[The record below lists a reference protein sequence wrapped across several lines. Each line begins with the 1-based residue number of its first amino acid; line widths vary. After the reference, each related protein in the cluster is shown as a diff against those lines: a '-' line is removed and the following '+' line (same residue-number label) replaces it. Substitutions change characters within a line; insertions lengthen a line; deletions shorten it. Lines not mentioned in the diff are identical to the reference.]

1 MKSFDRWLSSEKIS
15 LPLPGEVIMGIKLSA
30 ERNFS
35 RLKFVRAEKKEALT
49 DMSSGLISFLKNK
62 CALKSGF
69 SAAYGLSDLHLSVLR
84 EKFLLPVLSS
94 SGAEGFL
101 KTENLFFAMNFSQH
115 LEVSSF
121 LSTPEKAF
129 ESLDQILS
137 VCEKIES
144 FSNIAFLPEFGFLC
158 DEPVRSGN
166 MLSLKV
172 IVHLPGFKKS
182 GRFPELLKEA
192 KIFRINFSSLS
203 GDLPETGSFYL
214 LEARGGVMKEEE
226 FIKKSLLY
234 LEGLSS
240 REMELRK
247 KLSFSPETE
256 DSFFRA
262 LGILKYC
269 RKLGFFESVSLL
281 SELKLGCN
289 LGFLPGKYDD
299 RMASALSSF
308 QPATVRWL
316 KGKEKISDDIF
327 RARLSRALFSNL

>member
-1 MKSFDRWLSSEKIS
+1 MKSFDRWLSSERIS

-35 RLKFVRAEKKEALT
+35 RLKFTRAEKKEALA
-49 DMSSGLISFLKNK
+49 DISSGLISFLKNK
-62 CALKSGF
+62 CGLKSVF
-69 SAAYGLSDLHLSVLR
+69 SATHGLSDLHLSVLR
-84 EKFLLPVLSS
+84 EKFLLPGLPY

-121 LSTPEKAF
+121 PATPEKTF
-129 ESLDQILS
+129 ESLAQIIS

-166 MLSLKV
+166 MISLKI

-182 GRFPELLKEA
+182 GCFPELLKEA

-214 LEARGGVMKEEE
+214 LEAGGGVMKEEE
-226 FIKKSLLY
+226 FIKKALLY
-234 LEGLSS
+234 LEGLSI
-240 REMELRK
+240 RELELRK
-247 KLSFSPETE
+247 KLSFSPDTE
-256 DSFFRA
+256 DSSFRA

-269 RKLGFFESVSLL
+269 RKLGFFEGVSLL
-281 SELKLGCN
+281 SELKLGCD
-289 LGFLPGKYDD
+289 LGFLPGKYSD
-299 RMASALSSF
+299 RIVSALYSF
-308 QPATVRWL
+308 QPAASRWL
-316 KGKEKISDDIF
+316 RGKEKISDDIF
-327 RARLSRALFSNL
+327 RARLSRSLFSD